1 MLSNSKCK
9 VFAVAGCSL
18 VLILG
23 TILAARP
30 AVAEQVSTNVPAG
43 VQFDIPAEVPVR
55 IVNFAF
61 DRSGPGMTA
70 FHYDVQN
77 TSGQG
82 LVALEI
88 RWQAQ
93 FAGSP
98 GSQGGS
104 VVVNR
109 DDRWLTGQVGA
120 GATEHFQVTNV
131 ATTRNWRLSD
141 LNNPQVTAV
150 QPTASAESMNRLV
163 GTVAYVELEDGS
175 RLGSDAAKVGQE
187 IDKARRAQL
196 AAASKLLNVFA
207 AGGNEALAHAIQQ
220 GSATGGEDAATQEL
234 NARLLGLLQEQG
246 TDAVVL
252 ELQRIANL
260 TISESRD

>member
-1 MLSNSKCK
+1 MPSNSKRS
-9 VFAVAGCSL
+9 VFTAAGCSF

-23 TILAARP
+23 AILAARP
-30 AVAEQVSTNVPAG
+30 ACAEQASTKVPAG
-43 VQFDIPAEVPVR
+43 VQIDIPADVPVR

-70 FHYDVQN
+70 FRYDVQN

-88 RWQAQ
+88 RWQAR
-93 FAGSP
+93 FSDP
-98 GSQGGS
+98 LGSQGGS

-109 DDRWLTGQVGA
+109 DDRWLVGQLAA
-120 GATEHFQVTNV
+120 GASEHFQVTNV

-141 LNNPQVTAV
+141 SHTPQVTVV
-150 QPTASAESMNRLV
+150 QRTPNAESMSELV

-175 RLGSDAAKVGQE
+175 RLGSDTATVGQE

-196 AAASKLLNVFA
+196 AAAAKLLSVFGT
-207 AGGNEALAHAIQQ
+207 GGHDSLAHAIQQ
-220 GSATGGEDAATQEL
+220 GSATGGEDVATQEL

-246 TDAVVL
+246 VDAVVL
-252 ELQRIANL
+252 ELQRISSL
-260 TISESRD
+260 TVPESRN